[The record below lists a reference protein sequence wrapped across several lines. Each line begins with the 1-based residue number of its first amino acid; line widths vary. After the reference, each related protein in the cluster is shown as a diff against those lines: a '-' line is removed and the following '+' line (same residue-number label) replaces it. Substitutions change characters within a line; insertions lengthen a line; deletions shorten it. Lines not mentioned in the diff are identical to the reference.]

1 MSKEWLIQ
9 IQGVIR
15 RGDARIAA
23 EVCVSTPESV
33 AGEAEYRCRVR
44 LSPFLRREV
53 EIAGM
58 DSQQAE
64 KLATAFAKS
73 IIGDELL
80 EDEAGQR
87 IQW

>member
-1 MSKEWLIQ
+1 MCKEWLVQ
-9 IQGVIR
+9 IQGFIR

-80 EDEAGQR
+80 EDEAGQW

>member
-9 IQGVIR
+9 VKGFIR
-15 RGDARIAA
+15 RGDARIPA
-23 EVCVSTPESV
+23 EVGVSTPESV
-33 AGEAEYRCRVR
+33 DGETEYRCRIR

-80 EDEAGQR
+80 EDEAGQG

>member
-1 MSKEWLIQ
+1 
-9 IQGVIR
+9 
-15 RGDARIAA
+15 
-23 EVCVSTPESV
+23 
-33 AGEAEYRCRVR
+33 
-44 LSPFLRREV
+44 
-53 EIAGM
+53 M

-64 KLATAFAKS
+64 ELATAFAKS

>member
-1 MSKEWLIQ
+1 MSKEWPIK
-9 IQGVIR
+9 IQGFIR
-15 RGDARIAA
+15 RRDARIAA
-23 EVCVSTPESV
+23 EVRVSTPESV
-33 AGEAEYRCRVR
+33 AGETEYRCRVR

-58 DSQQAE
+58 ESRQAE
-64 KLATAFAKS
+64 QLATAFAKL
-73 IIGDELL
+73 IIGDEVL